1 MNTHATVP
9 ESQPTSSSIGLSQ
22 VQHSKK
28 KIFSMLHVKII
39 QT

>member
-9 ESQPTSSSIGLSQ
+9 ESQPTPSSIGLSQ

-28 KIFSMLHVKII
+28 KNLLDV
-39 QT
+39 TCEN

>member
-9 ESQPTSSSIGLSQ
+9 ESQPTPSSIGLSQ

-28 KIFSMLHVKII
+28 KEKQSSGCYM
-39 QT
+39 